1 MFASLVL
8 KWHCIEFKYYPDGI
22 HSGLTPPG
30 NNSLVFDANGVHPDP
45 ARIDDIRSMMKPS
58 NADELREFLGIATN
72 MSPFIP
78 KLSANTATLRDL
90 IKEDAV
96 FAWNWSHDKA
106 FESTKKLICREVDQ
120 ARR

>member
-1 MFASLVL
+1 MRAAQKHGMVF
-8 KWHCIEFKYYPDGI
+8 
-22 HSGLTPPG
+22 
-30 NNSLVFDANGVHPDP
+30 NSDKCKINTSKLHFFGLVFNANGIHPDP
-45 ARIDDIRSMMKPS
+45 ARIDDIRSMMKPA
-58 NADELREFLGIATN
+58 NADELREYLGIATN

-78 KLSANTATLRDL
+78 KLSANTATFRDL

-106 FESTKKLICREVDQ
+106 FESTKKLICREVGQ